1 MPSYSYQAINE
12 SGKNVTGTLEAESV
26 DAANSIILGRGLIPS
41 KVSQTQVTGGD
52 DWWTKIQ
59 SIGGTV
65 KVSDLII
72 FTKQFRSMLG
82 AGVPILR
89 LLQVLELQTESP
101 VLKEAIAKIVQ
112 DIRQGSSISEAFEK
126 YPKIFSPLYCSMV
139 KAGEI
144 SGNVPGVL
152 DRLIY
157 IIEHEAKVKADIKSA
172 LRYPMIVVIALA
184 IAFVI
189 LLTFVVPQFA
199 TMFSKSGLVLPLP
212 TKIAMLLHS
221 YLKNYWYL
229 ILAVIAIIIFG
240 LSSYFKTEN
249 GKFMRDTFL
258 LELPILGPLFKK
270 AALSRFASIFAILQ
284 TSGVPVM
291 QSLSILSATIGNA
304 AISRDFDYVRDR
316 IEEGAGIS
324 TPLKSA
330 KYFTP
335 MVVDMIAIG
344 EESGN
349 IDEMLR
355 EITKHYDDEV
365 EYAVKGL
372 TDAIGPI
379 LIVGLAAVV
388 GFFALAIFLPM
399 WDLTQVGN
407 KTGKV

>member
-1 MPSYSYQAINE
+1 MPNYSYQAINE
-12 SGKNVTGTLEAESV
+12 SGKNVSGTLEAESV
-26 DAANSIILGRGLIPS
+26 DAANSMILGRGLIPS
-41 KVSQTQVTGGD
+41 KLSLTQITSGEN
-52 DWWTKIQ
+52 WWTKIK
-59 SIGGTV
+59 SIGANV

-89 LLQVLELQTESP
+89 LLQVLEQQTES
-101 VLKEAIAKIVQ
+101 VILKEAITKIVQ

-126 YPKIFSPLYCSMV
+126 YPKIFSPLYCSMIR
-139 KAGEI
+139 AGEI

-157 IIEHEAKVKADIKSA
+157 IVEHEAKLKSDIKSA
-172 LRYPMIVVIALA
+172 LRYPMIVVIALV
-184 IAFVI
+184 IAFII

-199 TMFSKSGLVLPLP
+199 SMFSKSGLVLPLP

-229 ILAVIAIIIFG
+229 ILTAIAITVFG
-240 LSSYFKTEN
+240 LSTYFKTEN
-249 GKFMRDTFL
+249 GRLMKDTFL

-291 QSLSILSATIGNA
+291 QSLGILSVTIGNA
-304 AISRDFDYVRDR
+304 AISKDFDYVRDR

-324 TPLKSA
+324 APLKSA

-372 TDAIGPI
+372 ADAIGPI

-388 GFFALAIFLPM
+388 GFFALAIFMPI
-399 WDLTQVGN
+399 WDLTQLAT
-407 KTGKV
+407 KR

>member
-1 MPSYSYQAINE
+1 MPNYSYQAINE
-12 SGKNVTGTLEAESV
+12 SGKNVAGTLEAESV
-26 DAANSIILGRGLIPS
+26 DMANALILGLGLIPS
-41 KVSQTQVTGGD
+41 KLSLTQGASGD
-52 DWWTKIQ
+52 DWLSKLKSVTT
-59 SIGGTV
+59 GAV

-89 LLQVLELQTESP
+89 LLEVLELQTESYG
-101 VLKEAIAKIVQ
+101 LKEAVAKIVN
-112 DIRQGSSISEAFEK
+112 DIRQGSSISDAFGK
-126 YPKIFSPLYCSMV
+126 HPKIFSHLYCSMV
-139 KAGEI
+139 KAGEL
-144 SGNVPGVL
+144 SGNLPSVL

-157 IIEHEAKVKADIKSA
+157 IIDHEAKIKADIKSA
-172 LRYPMIVVIALA
+172 LRYPMIVLIALGV
-184 IAFVI
+184 AFVV

-199 TMFSKSGLVLPLP
+199 TTFAKSGLDLPLP
-212 TKIAMLLHS
+212 TKICLILS
-221 YLKNYWYL
+221 KYLKNYWYVILTL
-229 ILAVIAIIIFG
+229 IGIVVFG
-240 LSSYFKTEN
+240 LRAYFKTEN
-249 GKFMRDTFL
+249 GGLVKDTFV
-258 LELPILGPLFKK
+258 LEIPILGPLFKK

-291 QSLSILSATIGNA
+291 QSLSILSATIGNIA
-304 AISRDFDYVRDR
+304 MSKDFNYVRDR

-324 TPLKSA
+324 GPLKAA
-330 KYFTP
+330 KYFPP

-372 TDAIGPI
+372 SDAIGPI

-399 WDLTQVGN
+399 WDLTKMVKSG
-407 KTGKV
+407 

>member
-12 SGKNVTGTLEAESV
+12 SGKNVAGTLEADSV
-26 DAANSIILGRGLIPS
+26 DVANSIILSRGLIPA
-41 KVSQTQVTGGD
+41 KISQIQVTTGD
-52 DWWTKIQ
+52 DWWTKIK
-59 SIGGTV
+59 SFSGTV

-82 AGVPILR
+82 AGVPIVR
-89 LLQVLELQTESP
+89 LLQVLEAQTES
-101 VLKEAIAKIVQ
+101 LGLRKALSIIIQ
-112 DIRQGSSISEAFEK
+112 DIKQGSSLSEALEK
-126 YPKIFSPLYCSMV
+126 YPKIFSTLYCAMV

-157 IIEHEAKVKADIKSA
+157 IIDHEAKLKSDIKAA
-172 LRYPMIVVIALA
+172 LRYPMIVVIALS
-184 IAFVI
+184 IAFIV

-199 TMFSKSGLVLPLP
+199 AIFSKSGIDLPLP
-212 TKIAMLLHS
+212 TKVAVLLHS
-221 YLKNYWYL
+221 YIKNYWYV
-229 ILAVIAIIIFG
+229 ILTVIAIIIFG

-249 GKFMRDTFL
+249 GRLKRDTFL

-291 QSLSILSATIGNA
+291 QSLGILSATIGNA

-324 TPLKSA
+324 TPLKEA

-349 IDEMLR
+349 LDEMLR

-372 TDAIGPI
+372 ADAIGPI

-388 GFFALAIFLPM
+388 GFFALAIFMPI
-399 WDLTQVGN
+399 WDLTKLVT
-407 KTGKV
+407 KH

>member
-1 MPSYSYQAINE
+1 MSSYNYQAINE

-26 DAANSIILGRGLIPS
+26 DAANSIILARGLIPS
-41 KVSQTQVTGGD
+41 KISQIQVTTGD
-52 DWWTKIQ
+52 DWWTKIK
-59 SIGGTV
+59 SLTGAV
-65 KVSDLII
+65 KVTDLII

-89 LLQVLELQTESP
+89 LLHVLELQTENQ

-112 DIRQGSSISEAFEK
+112 DITQGSSISEAFEK
-126 YPKIFSPLYCSMV
+126 YPKIFSSLYCSMI
-139 KAGEI
+139 KAGEV

-157 IIEHEAKVKADIKSA
+157 IIEHEAKVKSDIKSA
-172 LRYPMIVVIALA
+172 LRYPMIVVIALTL
-184 IAFVI
+184 AFII
-189 LLTFVVPQFA
+189 LLTFVVPQFVSL
-199 TMFSKSGLVLPLP
+199 FSKAGLVLPLP
-212 TKIAMLLHS
+212 TKVAMLLHS
-221 YLKNYWYL
+221 YIKNYWYV
-229 ILAVIAIIIFG
+229 ILTFIAIIIFG

-249 GKFMRDTFL
+249 GRFMRDTFL

-291 QSLSILSATIGNA
+291 QSLNILSATIGNA

-316 IEEGAGIS
+316 IEEGSGIS

-372 TDAIGPI
+372 SDAIGPI

-388 GFFALAIFLPM
+388 GFFALAIFMPM
-399 WDLTQVGN
+399 WDLTQLAT
-407 KTGKV
+407 KH

>member
-1 MPSYSYQAINE
+1 MPNYSYQAINE
-12 SGKNVTGTLEAESV
+12 IGKNVTGTLEAESV
-26 DAANSIILGRGLIPS
+26 DVANSIILARGLIPS
-41 KVSQTQVTGGD
+41 KLSPVKITNGD
-52 DWWTKIQ
+52 DWWSRIKSLT
-59 SIGGTV
+59 GTV
-65 KVSDLII
+65 KVKDLII

-89 LLQVLELQTESP
+89 LLQILELQTENQG
-101 VLKEAIAKIVQ
+101 LKEAIAKIVQ
-112 DIRQGSSISEAFEK
+112 DIKQGSSISEAFEK
-126 YPKIFSPLYCSMV
+126 YPKIFSPLYCSML

-157 IIEHEAKVKADIKSA
+157 IIEHEAKIKSDIKSA
-172 LRYPMIVVIALA
+172 LRYPMIILIALA

-189 LLTFVVPQFA
+189 LLTFVVPSFA
-199 TMFSKSGLVLPLP
+199 SMFSKSGLVLPMP
-212 TKIAMLLHS
+212 TKVAMLLS
-221 YLKNYWYL
+221 GYLKNYWYV
-229 ILAVIAIIIFG
+229 ILTFMAIIIFG
-240 LSSYFKTEN
+240 LSAYFKTDN
-249 GKFMRDTFL
+249 GRFMRDAFL

-291 QSLSILSATIGNA
+291 QALTILSETIGNA

-316 IEEGAGIS
+316 VEEGAGIS

-344 EESGN
+344 EETGN

-355 EITKHYDDEV
+355 EISKHYDDEV
-365 EYAVKGL
+365 EYSVKGL
-372 TDAIGPI
+372 SEAIGPI
-379 LIVGLAAVV
+379 LIVGLAAIV
-388 GFFALAIFLPM
+388 GFFALAIFMPM
-399 WDLTQVGN
+399 WDLTQMAT
-407 KTGKV
+407 KH